1 VRLLLDTQCW
11 LWWFSQPE
19 KLSEEAIEQIVNET
33 NEVWFSVASVWEIGI
48 KVAIGKLPLPEQI
61 DDYIFARM
69 TQLGAR
75 TLEITASH
83 ALRAAALPLLHRD
96 PFDRMLI
103 AQAQIEDMKLVSADS
118 MFNQYEVS
126 VIWAASS

>member
-1 VRLLLDTQCW
+1 MRLLLDTQCW

-19 KLSEEAIEQIVNET
+19 RLNEETIEQIANET

-61 DDYIFARM
+61 DDYIFTRM
-69 TQLGAR
+69 AQLGAR
-75 TLEITASH
+75 TLVISASH